1 MSELLLEVWS
11 WDAILKIIEIELKL
25 VPDMYIL
32 FEKDTKGGISHISNR
47 YSKINDKYLKSYDQ
61 GKNQNIFFT

>member
-1 MSELLLEVWS
+1 
-11 WDAILKIIEIELKL
+11 
-25 VPDMYIL
+25 MYIL

-61 GKNQNIFFT
+61 DKNQNIFFT